1 MSNRNPIILA
11 LAIAILSP
19 RASHAQPAVPSVPN
33 EIAVAAD
40 HKLLFKF
47 EAKGVQIYKAVEGKS
62 GKLEWTL
69 EAPLAEL
76 FNDKGERAGFHYDN
90 PPSWEASDGSK
101 VVKTGDA
108 KLAAAP
114 NPKTDIP
121 WLLIRVK
128 VEGDDGVFGPVT
140 HIQRLQT
147 EGGKAPAEMPKR
159 AGTKIGVPYK
169 AVYYFYGKAK

>member
-1 MSNRNPIILA
+1 MLNRNLIVLA
-11 LAIAILSP
+11 LAAAIHLP

-76 FNDKGERAGFHYDN
+76 FNDKGVTSRL
-90 PPSWEASDGSK
+90 PLRQPSF
-101 VVKTGDA
+101 
-108 KLAAAP
+108 L
-114 NPKTDIP
+114 
-121 WLLIRVK
+121 
-128 VEGDDGVFGPVT
+128 
-140 HIQRLQT
+140 
-147 EGGKAPAEMPKR
+147 GG
-159 AGTKIGVPYK
+159 IGRK
-169 AVYYFYGKAK
+169 QGRQDR